1 MSETVTTQSG
11 GGQNGGGELHHV
23 WQPLQMRNITLHN
36 RILQPAHSSQHGDA
50 STHQF
55 SERQVAYFRER
66 AMGGV
71 ALNVTETV
79 SAARSSLGSFFHIV
93 DVFDERTIPSMS
105 RVGEGVHEHGGHI
118 FVQLAAMGVHDRG
131 RMFLDHAKPIWGAS
145 RIPSL
150 VHNEQPLVMGRDE
163 IRELAQDFG
172 QSAAN
177 VKAAGLDGVE
187 IHGAHSYMLGQ
198 WLSPTY
204 NKRTDAYGGSPAKR
218 CRMVIDVAEQV
229 RERVGDDFVVGIR
242 LSWEEFLG
250 PEGGI
255 TAEQSEEQLATLSET
270 GLFDYFSIAAGGYH
284 TFHYAIPGMV
294 GDETDGWLAPY
305 SKRAK
310 EIVGDTAKIFVVSK
324 VRDLHT
330 AEKILASGSADMVA
344 MARQLLADP
353 FIVKKTK
360 EGREREIIRCNG
372 NNECVNRLFEH
383 REVICAL
390 NPISGRESYWG
401 EGTRTSVRN
410 GDAKKIVVVGGGPAG
425 MKVAAVAA
433 GRGHDVTLLEASDR
447 LGGHL
452 KLLERLP
459 GLEGWGIAIDN
470 LVREIENAGV
480 DVRLNTQTDVEAISK
495 EKPDSVV
502 VATGA
507 SYESSG
513 LSMYR
518 PERAGIPG
526 AELDH
531 VLDVGAA
538 AKRALDDPS
547 ALGKKVMIVDETGAQ
562 LPLALAELLAGAGV
576 QVEIVSPRMYIGE
589 KTEKNLA
596 MSTVFPK
603 LKAMGV
609 VFTAQHFVDEIRPDG
624 VTVYDLWKGPAG
636 AETRTDVDTVV
647 LAILRHTNDALFHEA
662 KGAFKDV
669 VRIGDVSAP
678 RDVTA
683 ALYEGEKVGRE
694 L

>member
-1 MSETVTTQSG
+1 MSDQTVTTPNASG
-11 GGQNGGGELHHV
+11 DLHHV
-23 WQPLQMRNITLHN
+23 WQPLQMRNVTLHN

-71 ALNVTETV
+71 ALSVTETV

-93 DVFDERTIPSMS
+93 DVYDERTIPSMS
-105 RVGEGVHEHGGHI
+105 RVGEGVHEHGGHL

-131 RMFLDHAKPIWGAS
+131 KMFVDSAKPIWGVS

-150 VHNEQPLVMGRDE
+150 VHNEQPQVMGREE
-163 IRELAQDFG
+163 IRELALDFG

-204 NKRTDAYGGSPAKR
+204 NKRTDGYGGSPEKR
-218 CRMVIDVAEQV
+218 CQMVIDVAERV
-229 RERVGDDFVVGIR
+229 RERVGDDFVVGVR
-242 LSWEEFLG
+242 LSWEEFMG

-255 TAEQSEEQLATLSET
+255 TAEQSEVQLEVLSRT

-284 TFHYAIPGMV
+284 TFNFAIPGME
-294 GDETDGWLAPY
+294 GKETDGWLAPY

-310 EIVGDTAKIFVVSK
+310 EIVGDTAKVFVVSK
-324 VRDLHT
+324 IRDLHT
-330 AEKILASGSADMVA
+330 AEKILADGSADMVA

-401 EGTRTSVRN
+401 EGSRTSVRN
-410 GDAKKIVVVGGGPAG
+410 GGAKRIVVVGGGPAG
-425 MKVAAVAA
+425 MKAAAVAA
-433 GRGHDVTLLEASDR
+433 NRGHDVTLLEASDR

-470 LVREIENAGV
+470 LVREMENNGV
-480 DVRLNTQTDVEAISK
+480 DVRLNSRGDVDAIG
-495 EKPDSVV
+495 ELRPDSVV
-502 VATGA
+502 VATG
-507 SYESSG
+507 SKYETSG

-518 PERAGIPG
+518 PERPGIPG

-531 VLDVGAA
+531 VLDVCTAA
-538 AKRALDDPS
+538 RRALDDPAS
-547 ALGKKVMIVDETGAQ
+547 LGKSVLIVDETGGQ
-562 LPLALAELLAGAGV
+562 LPLALAEVLATAGV
-576 QVEIVSPRMYIGE
+576 KVEVLSPRMFIGE
-589 KTEKNLA
+589 KTQKTLA

-603 LKAMGV
+603 LKSLGV
-609 VFTAQHFVDEIRPDG
+609 PMTAQYFVDEITADS
-624 VTVYDLWKGPAG
+624 VMVYDLWAGPG
-636 AETRTDVDTVV
+636 ATETRSVDTVV
-647 LAILRHTNDALFHEA
+647 LAILQNTNDELYFDA
-662 KGAFKDV
+662 KGVFKEV
-669 VRIGDVSAP
+669 LRIGDAVAP

-683 ALYEGEKVGRE
+683 VIYEGEKIGRE